1 MKQVKKVLTFFA
13 LLITAAVN
21 AQSNLNVKVFFQ
33 GFYNPN
39 TQTMRAVIDPL
50 NNPTQFDN
58 VTVKLADAT
67 AGTVQFTSQAI
78 ADVNGNVQVTVPSAL
93 DGNSFYIVI
102 NHRNCLETW
111 SSNPIVMNTGTSY
124 DFTTSQ
130 SAAYGANMY
139 WSTNAACVYSGDI
152 NQDGYINLL
161 DYIIL
166 DNDVQAG
173 LFEYYAITDLDGDS
187 AVMVID
193 YLILDEN
200 IQNYISV
207 QSPFIT
213 SVNHHTE
220 EAMIQLYPNP
230 SSTDL
235 YIKLMSKMEQE
246 IEIYNVAGE
255 LMNRQRKTTNILK
268 IDISNWAQ
276 GLYILHTESGEE
288 IKFQVIH

>member
-1 MKQVKKVLTFFA
+1 MKQVKRVLTVFA

-21 AQSNLNVKVFFQ
+21 AQSTLNVKVFFQ

-67 AGTVQFTSQAI
+67 TGSVQFTTQAI

-139 WSTNAACVYSGDI
+139 WSTNAACIYSGDI
-152 NQDGYINLL
+152 NQDKVIDVMDFL
-161 DYIIL
+161 IL
-166 DNDVQAG
+166 DASVQSGSFA
-173 LFEYYAITDLDGDS
+173 YYLTPDLNGDS
-187 AVMVID
+187 AVDVLD
-193 YLILDEN
+193 YVTLDEN
-200 IQNYISV
+200 LQQGVWVIT
-207 QSPFIT
+207 PFIT
-213 SVNHHTE
+213 SVE
-220 EAMIQLYPNP
+220 EGIVDAGIELFPNP
-230 SSTDL
+230 STSDL
-235 YIKLMSKMEQE
+235 YIKSEKYNDQW
-246 IEIYNVAGE
+246 INIYDINGQLLFSE
-255 LMNRQRKTTNILK
+255 LKNSEVIH
-268 IDISNWAQ
+268 IDVINWTP
-276 GLYILHTESGEE
+276 GLYILITESGEE
-288 IKFQVIH
+288 KKFQVIH